1 MNILKWLKSKS
12 GKLPITLAQAAGI
25 TAVVGA
31 AGFGAMTFLSS
42 PEGNT
47 NTFLPPSATQEQVV
61 YVAQSAGGGQY
72 EANGEVGSA
81 FNAAPSRAIQL
92 ANQAADRQAQTRAL
106 EESSQQAPSFGG
118 SDAAS
123 PQTPQ
128 AYQLSGAD
136 LGQGLGGGKNKQLN
150 SSLDM
155 FSTIQ
160 NQLSGVTEAVNQAQ
174 AQAGQA
180 QAGKP
185 GAPAADGQNAAK
197 LASAPRNWG
206 NGLTRAG
213 GGNSGSANSFVI
225 QNSGKNART
234 RGATADEVAQAGD
247 AIAQA
252 QAAMATMQEGTRL
265 RAQANFGRS
274 EGLTEDKDARTR
286 AARRFTGAKKELEF
300 IRKKSAAIASNKTNA
315 ANEGG
320 TPFLASTKISGG
332 LTVNGENVTTGQSS
346 SGDLKSNFDK
356 QMKGIQARMDK
367 ELATQTEQDLARSD
381 LKSWFWTMFTT
392 SLLAMVSISI
402 LVKLAKVVPW
412 PWNLA
417 LYAAAGI
424 LTLATLF
431 YVWYGSISKIT
442 NYNAVC
448 GSDGWSIF
456 GWALSGIV
464 TAGVGLA
471 WIFGPGMVKISTNGL
486 LAGALALVGFG
497 GVGFG
502 INDLLTNDQP
512 EETPD
517 EEGERK

>member
-1 MNILKWLKSKS
+1 MNILKWLKNNA
-12 GKLPITLAQAAGI
+12 GKIPVTLAQAAGI

-42 PEGNT
+42 PSDNT
-47 NTFLPPSATQEQVV
+47 NTFLPPSYNQGEVV
-61 YVAQSAGGGQY
+61 YVSQNGGGGQY
-72 EANGEVGSA
+72 EANGEVGSS

-92 ANQAADRQAQTRAL
+92 ANQAAARQAQTRAL
-106 EESSQQAPSFGG
+106 EESSAQTPAYEGG
-118 SDAAS
+118 AAS
-123 PQTPQ
+123 ASSQTPQ

-136 LGQGLGGGKNKQLN
+136 LGQGLGGGKNKDLN
-150 SSLDM
+150 ASLDT

-160 NQLSGVTEAVNQAQ
+160 NQLAGVTEAVNKAQ
-174 AQAGQA
+174 AQATT
-180 QAGKP
+180 P
-185 GAPAADGQNAAK
+185 GAAKAPGAADGANAAK

-213 GGNSGSANSFVI
+213 GGNSGSANSFAI
-225 QNSGKNART
+225 QDSGKNART
-234 RGATADEVAQAGD
+234 RGASAQDMAQAGD

-252 QAAMATMQEGTRL
+252 QAAMAAMQEGTRL
-265 RAQANFGRS
+265 RAQANFGPS
-274 EGLTEDKDARTR
+274 EGFNEDKDARMA
-286 AARRFTGAKKELEF
+286 AARRFNKGKDELDF
-300 IRKKSAAIASNKTNA
+300 IRKKSAAIAANKTNA

-320 TPFLASTKISGG
+320 SPFLASTKISGG

-356 QMKGIQARMDK
+356 QMRGIQARMDK
-367 ELATQTEQDLARSD
+367 EQATQTEMDVARSD

-392 SLLAMVSISI
+392 SLMAMVSISI

-442 NYNAVC
+442 DYNAVC

-471 WIFGPGMVKISTNGL
+471 WLVGPKLVSISTNGL
-486 LAGALALVGFG
+486 VAGAMALVGFG

-502 INDLLTNDQP
+502 IKDLLTDNQP
-512 EETPD
+512 EATPD
-517 EEGERK
+517 EEGDNK